1 MKLKDL
7 QGMFPYDKCVISIC
21 KNGDVQEEIEQEEC
35 GAYMNE
41 DVASIWILDVDTICI
56 SVEI

>member
-1 MKLKDL
+1 
-7 QGMFPYDKCVISIC
+7 MFPYDKCVISIC